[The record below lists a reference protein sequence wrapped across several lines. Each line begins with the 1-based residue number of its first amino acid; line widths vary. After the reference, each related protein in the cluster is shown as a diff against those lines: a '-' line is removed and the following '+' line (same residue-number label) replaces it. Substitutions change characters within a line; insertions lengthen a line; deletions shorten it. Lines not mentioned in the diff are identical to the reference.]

1 MNLLRRHRI
10 TCLLAGLLCLV
21 LVNSALAA
29 RFLTAIFQV
38 DGQTVLESAY
48 EDDDWFGPPPGA
60 QVVWRYLAKEPLGVE
75 RKSLISVDRADPLK
89 AKLRGH
95 VVIRIQHVDRLII
108 ERETSELRLIRTTP
122 SSERWFVPTEE
133 VERVAK
139 GLPPPNDPR
148 LLLSV
153 VLVLVTVIAAWL
165 MYRMW
170 AQSVRG

>member
-1 MNLLRRHRI
+1 M
-10 TCLLAGLLCLV
+10 
-21 LVNSALAA
+21 
-29 RFLTAIFQV
+29 
-38 DGQTVLESAY
+38 
-48 EDDDWFGPPPGA
+48 
-60 QVVWRYLAKEPLGVE
+60 
-75 RKSLISVDRADPLK
+75 ISVDRADPLK

-108 ERETSELRLIRTTP
+108 ARETSELRLIRTTP
-122 SSERWFVPTEE
+122 SSERWFVPAEE